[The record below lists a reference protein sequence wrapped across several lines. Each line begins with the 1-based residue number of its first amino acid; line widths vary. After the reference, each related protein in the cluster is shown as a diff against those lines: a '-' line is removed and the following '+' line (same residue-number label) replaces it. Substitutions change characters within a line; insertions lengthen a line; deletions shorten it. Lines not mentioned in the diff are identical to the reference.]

1 VLRASVAL
9 PSSEEAKAAVIAV
22 VAMVV
27 VVMVVVLDVVVM
39 VVVAVAV
46 VVVATVLRRVVVWRR
61 LLALVE
67 VSLVPLLLRRRVVRA
82 LLRAGRRRR
91 RVHRRIPCKP
101 TDQEPR
107 LDAADGANWPNWG
120 KTERVWGNSREVDR
134 WLGICLAEAGSS
146 SSLVG
151 AGRRS
156 LGFAYFLLVIHGGR

>member
-1 VLRASVAL
+1 
-9 PSSEEAKAAVIAV
+9 V

-27 VVMVVVLDVVVM
+27 MVMVVVLDVVVM

-46 VVVATVLRRVVVWRR
+46 AVVATVRRRRVVVWRR
-61 LLALVE
+61 MLALVE
-67 VSLVPLLLRRRVVRA
+67 VPLVPRRRRLLLRRRVVRA

>member
-1 VLRASVAL
+1 
-9 PSSEEAKAAVIAV
+9 V

-27 VVMVVVLDVVVM
+27 MVMVVVLDVVVM

-46 VVVATVLRRVVVWRR
+46 AVVATVRRRRVVVWRR
-61 LLALVE
+61 MLPLVE
-67 VSLVPLLLRRRVVRA
+67 VPLVPRRRRLLLRRRVVGA
-82 LLRAGRRRR
+82 LLRTGRRRR

-120 KTERVWGNSREVDR
+120 KTERVWANSREVDR
-134 WLGICLAEAGSS
+134 GKGICLAEAGSS